1 MVIITHMHSGHF
13 GPLNDVDLMRSI
25 AFSDAATA
33 ALLHLDCGLKVKVK
47 VNVDLYS
54 ALSWSHL

>member
-33 ALLHLDCGLKVKVK
+33 ALLHLYCGLKVKVK

-54 ALSWSHL
+54 ALS